1 VVRDR
6 RLLGWLAIAGAAAAA
21 AGFAPGEP
29 SPAPEAAAPPVAS
42 PVRQP
47 APGGRLAA
55 LPAREALG
63 KGRGDLFGARSWAPA
78 PAVRRAPASVTRA
91 PVAPPAPPPM
101 PYRVAGEVQHGE
113 SAHVVLAKGDEV
125 LLVREGESLEGGYRV
140 EAIAVD
146 RVTLLYEPLGVRQ
159 NLPLAS
165 ALDLAAQPAAQSA
178 AQSAPA
184 AEGRP
189 AQARWEGPERV
200 RKGDTFEVALKV
212 TSAQSL
218 DALPLQLAFDA
229 KVLELVAVRSGG
241 FFGAK
246 GKFSYRVSPEGY
258 VSVGASG
265 PGRVASDAELVVFT
279 FKPIR
284 PAIAAEL
291 KLSSLVLQGSAY
303 RTAIMP

>member
-1 VVRDR
+1 VRIK
-6 RLLGWLAIAGAAAAA
+6 RLLGWLVIAGAAAAA
-21 AGFAPGEP
+21 ASLAPRAP
-29 SPAPEAAAPPVAS
+29 SPAPEASAPIPMQSRAAPG
-42 PVRQP
+42 
-47 APGGRLAA
+47 PGGGFAA
-55 LPAREALG
+55 LPERETLG
-63 KGRGDLFGARSWAPA
+63 KARGEMFATPSWAPA
-78 PAVRRAPASVTRA
+78 PARAPRPAAAASVL
-91 PVAPPAPPPM
+91 PAPPAPPPM
-101 PYRVAGEVQHGE
+101 PYRVAGEVVHGE
-113 SAHVVLAKGDEV
+113 AARVVLAKGDEV
-125 LLVREGESLEGGYRV
+125 LLVREGDSLEGGYRV
-140 EAIAVD
+140 EAIAPSG
-146 RVTLLYEPLGVRQ
+146 VTLLYEPLGVRE
-159 NLPLAS
+159 NLPVAS
-165 ALDLAAQPAAQSA
+165 ALSLAAQPAS
-178 AQSAPA
+178 QSAPA
-184 AEGRP
+184 AESRP

-246 GKFSYRVSPEGY
+246 GKFSYRVSPEGH
-258 VSVGASG
+258 VFVGASG

>member
-1 VVRDR
+1 VRKK
-6 RLLGWLAIAGAAAAA
+6 RLLGWLVIGGAAAAA
-21 AGFAPGEP
+21 ASFAPPEP
-29 SPAPEAAAPPVAS
+29 SPAPEGPAPITS
-42 PVRQP
+42 RVREEP

-63 KGRGDLFGARSWAPA
+63 KGRGDMFATRSWAPA
-78 PAVRRAPASVTRA
+78 PRAPAPA
-91 PVAPPAPPPM
+91 PVSSAPHAPPAPPPM
-101 PYRVAGEVQHGE
+101 PYRVAGQVVHGDG
-113 SAHVVLAKGDEV
+113 AHVVLAKGDAV
-125 LLVREGESLEGGYRV
+125 LMVREGESLEGGYRV
-140 EAIAVD
+140 ESIGPD
-146 RVTLLYEPLGVRQ
+146 RVTLLYLPLGVRE
-159 NLPLAS
+159 NLPVAS
-165 ALDLAAQPAAQSA
+165 TLSVD
-178 AQSAPA
+178 
-184 AEGRP
+184 AESRP
-189 AQARWEGPERV
+189 AQVRWEGPERV

-229 KVLELVAVRSGG
+229 KLLELVAVRSGG
-241 FFGAK
+241 FFGAE
-246 GKFSYRVSPEGY
+246 GKFSYRVSPEGR

-291 KLSSLVLQGSAY
+291 KLSSIVLQGSAY

>member
-1 VVRDR
+1 VRR
-6 RLLGWLAIAGAAAAA
+6 KRLLGWLAVAGAAAAA
-21 AGFAPGEP
+21 ASFAPRAP
-29 SPAPEAAAPPVAS
+29 SPAPEASAPVPSQLRAAPTS
-42 PVRQP
+42 GSRF
-47 APGGRLAA
+47 AA
-55 LPAREALG
+55 LPERDTLG
-63 KGRGDLFGARSWAPA
+63 KARGEMFATRSWVPA
-78 PAVRRAPASVTRA
+78 PARAPGPAAAT
-91 PVAPPAPPPM
+91 PVLRAPPAPPPM
-101 PYRVAGEVQHGE
+101 PYRVAGEVVHGE
-113 SAHVVLAKGDEV
+113 AAHVVLAKGDEV

-140 EAIAVD
+140 EAIAAD
-146 RVTLLYEPLGVRQ
+146 RVTLLYEPLGVRE
-159 NLPLAS
+159 NLPVAS
-165 ALDLAAQPAAQSA
+165 ALSLAAQPPAQSA
-178 AQSAPA
+178 SA
-184 AEGRP
+184 AESRP

-212 TSAQSL
+212 TSEKSL

-229 KVLELVAVRSGG
+229 RLLELVAVRSGG

-265 PGRVASDAELVVFT
+265 PGRVAADAELVVFT

-291 KLSSLVLQGSAY
+291 KLSSVVLQGSAY